1 MVVFKLD
8 KYLKK
13 NVIQGANNNLW
24 IKAHGDELLIVFVY
38 VDYIMFRINK
48 NHVVKYFGEEMKFEF
63 KM

>member
-8 KYLKK
+8 RYLKQH
-13 NVIQGANNNLW
+13 VFQGANNNLW

-48 NHVVKYFGEEMKFEF
+48 NHLVQYFGEEMKFEF
-63 KM
+63 EM